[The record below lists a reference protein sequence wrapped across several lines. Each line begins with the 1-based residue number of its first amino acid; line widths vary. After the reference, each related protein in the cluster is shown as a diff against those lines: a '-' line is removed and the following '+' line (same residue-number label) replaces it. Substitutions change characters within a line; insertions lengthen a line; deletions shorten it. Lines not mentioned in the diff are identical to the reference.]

1 MIEITDAER
10 AIMDTLWR
18 HSPQRSS
25 EIAGQVAA
33 DRDWHPKTVNTL
45 IRRLVDKGAVT
56 FNKATGGYRYS
67 PLISRDDY
75 RSREAKRLVRELFD
89 GQLTPLLA
97 SFVMS
102 EKLSRSDL
110 AALRKLVARLK

>member
-10 AIMDTLWR
+10 AIMNTLWR

-25 EIAGQVAA
+25 EIYSQVAA
-33 DRDWHPKTVNTL
+33 DRAWHPKTVNTL

-56 FNKATGGYRYS
+56 FSEAVGGYRYT

-75 RSREAKRLVRELFD
+75 RSREARRLVTELFD

-97 SFVMS
+97 SYVTA
-102 EKLSRSDL
+102 EKLSKSDL
-110 AALRKLVARLK
+110 SELRKLVARLS